1 MPSDLA
7 EFYGAEYAAEKTR
20 TSVLAESAERLSHVA
35 SEVRRA
41 SPSSSLTP

>member
-35 SEVRRA
+35 SEVR
-41 SPSSSLTP
+41 